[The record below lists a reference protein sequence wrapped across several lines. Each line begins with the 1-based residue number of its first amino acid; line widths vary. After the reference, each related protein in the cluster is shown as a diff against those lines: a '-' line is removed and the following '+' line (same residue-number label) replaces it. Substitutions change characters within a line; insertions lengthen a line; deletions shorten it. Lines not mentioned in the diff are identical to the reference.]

1 MLGSITPLG
10 ERGRKQRWAA
20 TVSWFLLG
28 SVAGGATAGAILG
41 GAGSL
46 ALRGRVL
53 STPVRLAAPAV
64 LVGAGAF
71 LRSRRGRIA
80 LPTDRRPGE
89 EEWLCRDPRAA
100 GGRAVR

>member
-46 ALRGRVL
+46 ALRARVL
-53 STPVRLAAPAV
+53 STPVRLAALAV
-64 LVGAGAF
+64 LPRPGAF
-71 LRSRRGRIA
+71 LDSGLLRIA
-80 LPTDRRPGE
+80 LPTNPRHANEDWLARYPGGV
-89 EEWLCRDPRAA
+89 C
-100 GGRAVR
+100 G